1 MVQMWS
7 LWRLTWTLRVAGLCH
22 LMSTVLVTYW
32 LLSLLSVSVKI
43 LYFVVGAIYPHR
55 AESVVESQSIS
66 HYSLFHSQHFLTVHA
81 KLPIFSC
88 HVAFTANIFEPTV
101 TLCFLVMVHL
111 RQPLAWNFSSETQ
124 CLPYVVDC
132 TESVLYR
139 CSQWPYTVNSIDR
152 NQNVKYDALCS
163 YTWLA
168 YLSFVCV
175 YRVLCTVFLN
185 IYFTVKTLL

>member
-1 MVQMWS
+1 
-7 LWRLTWTLRVAGLCH
+7 
-22 LMSTVLVTYW
+22 MSTVLVTYW

-101 TLCFLVMVHL
+101 TLFPDDVASSPAFGLKFQL
-111 RQPLAWNFSSETQ
+111 R
-124 CLPYVVDC
+124 D
-132 TESVLYR
+132 SVFTICCRLY
-139 CSQWPYTVNSIDR
+139 
-152 NQNVKYDALCS
+152 
-163 YTWLA
+163 
-168 YLSFVCV
+168 
-175 YRVLCTVFLN
+175 
-185 IYFTVKTLL
+185 